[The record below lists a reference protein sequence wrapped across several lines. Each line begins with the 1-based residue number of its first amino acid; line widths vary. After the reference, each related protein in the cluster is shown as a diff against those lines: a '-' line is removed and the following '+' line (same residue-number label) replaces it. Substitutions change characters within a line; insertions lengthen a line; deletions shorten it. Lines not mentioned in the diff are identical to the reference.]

1 MRPAHVFMLGAGL
14 ASVVGAASAAAVF
27 LALKSEPQVADK
39 EPAQP
44 AEAVAASDP
53 CQGQA
58 WPHFDQSCLAH
69 KDATR
74 APRIVGT
81 DDLAPRSQSPV
92 TATATPTPAARSAAP
107 QSAPQ
112 PAAPQPAPQP
122 AAQPDPDIA
131 PLGQAMASPP
141 AASSAPLPQ
150 PRPEIP
156 TETTTE
162 TTGAAPAEPAPA
174 RAAASSRDEAEE
186 PVRKK
191 RKSRKA
197 RQRERTPRD
206 DAPRRDALAAVEAE
220 IEAMERRGELPGMRE
235 RDRRVIILRPRG
247 GGDGIWPFMR

>member
-1 MRPAHVFMLGAGL
+1 MRPAHAFMLGAGL

-44 AEAVAASDP
+44 AEAVSASDP

-92 TATATPTPAARSAAP
+92 TATTTPTPAARSAAP
-107 QSAPQ
+107 QSAPP
-112 PAAPQPAPQP
+112 PATP
-122 AAQPDPDIA
+122 PDPDSA
-131 PLGQAMASPP
+131 PAGQAMASPP

-156 TETTTE
+156 TE

-191 RKSRKA
+191 RTSRKA

-220 IEAMERRGELPGMRE
+220 IEAMERRGELPGVRE